1 MPRLRDQ
8 IYHLRALNKRR
19 QSNTKI
25 ISEGINIF
33 ESPIDVN
40 TVPDNDNASSAI
52 DVIESSKSINII
64 DVDAPDKCDSS
75 ITSESANII
84 DAGSP
89 DNCDSNIISKSTNI
103 IDAGSP
109 DNCDSNII
117 SESSN
122 PIDVKTPGNCNIISN
137 IQKKRAELIDRIK
150 SLPDNEIAAAYHLFQ
165 TMTYSD
171 GKRKAKILSPYLV
184 NKAKT
189 FIMESLGQQH
199 CSIEKMRYKIRLL
212 ERENNKLRKEK
223 ETTNSRVHSL
233 TMKIV
238 KGEEAKTRYI
248 QKMRSVI
255 RKKKDISPEQF
266 KKGADKLIKANKKEY
281 SPQFVQLVTELSN
294 TGVISISSTVECT
307 RKLYTF
313 LTGKKPDK
321 WISSDTISRWNQE
334 TAKLFVWKSL
344 DVDKESSFFTYGIMA
359 DESTRGER
367 KIFLVCISYWNN
379 REEKPILTLA
389 SMKDID
395 RCTGFEV
402 ANVVLQ
408 TCNEYNL
415 NPKKCNF
422 WLTDNAAY
430 MSGLSAGAVAGFN
443 HQSQANAY
451 RIPCGIHSVHIAI
464 SKFENEAFGKHKS
477 TPASL
482 FIEHPSNFLNLAYQ
496 LHDGYKDSDRDSP
509 MNMKSSIIKSLYRT
523 LLNYRLTQYQKP
535 ISTRW
540 LYQLRTGEQYLE
552 RRDFHIRF
560 VSWLIPELKKSKN
573 IHLPYLKKWE
583 VFQNWLQNPVL
594 NCQIKCMV
602 KFGNKFYAEVIAFL
616 TGHDK
621 TPRVMQNGTLVHLP
635 SGNRAHELPDQIL
648 LWLGELQ
655 EISKSSDD
663 YFAEEVEEMSNIIQE
678 SELQSHH
685 FKLNRG
691 VEVALESFS
700 KWMECWIHLPLSICR
715 LGGDYG
721 PEFARAVASKIL
733 NHSFENE
740 LSWRE
745 ESYAEFLDEDLLK
758 GLKNSFGLF
767 NALKEIEFR
776 SQFLAFANSH
786 ASDLYK
792 FPLVYDFVKYRI
804 WSIVVHQQQLEGMFN
819 KYDIKT
825 DPNQTTALQEARMQL
840 TCSTGEEKI
849 TREALKEVRR
859 ELREKNESKG
869 NDIEEFGEEA
879 AKRVLESYIVPKK

>member
-1 MPRLRDQ
+1 
-8 IYHLRALNKRR
+8 
-19 QSNTKI
+19 
-25 ISEGINIF
+25 
-33 ESPIDVN
+33 
-40 TVPDNDNASSAI
+40 
-52 DVIESSKSINII
+52 
-64 DVDAPDKCDSS
+64 
-75 ITSESANII
+75 
-84 DAGSP
+84 
-89 DNCDSNIISKSTNI
+89 
-103 IDAGSP
+103 
-109 DNCDSNII
+109 
-117 SESSN
+117 
-122 PIDVKTPGNCNIISN
+122 
-137 IQKKRAELIDRIK
+137 
-150 SLPDNEIAAAYHLFQ
+150 
-165 TMTYSD
+165 
-171 GKRKAKILSPYLV
+171 
-184 NKAKT
+184 
-189 FIMESLGQQH
+189 
-199 CSIEKMRYKIRLL
+199 
-212 ERENNKLRKEK
+212 
-223 ETTNSRVHSL
+223 
-233 TMKIV
+233 
-238 KGEEAKTRYI
+238 
-248 QKMRSVI
+248 
-255 RKKKDISPEQF
+255 
-266 KKGADKLIKANKKEY
+266 
-281 SPQFVQLVTELSN
+281 
-294 TGVISISSTVECT
+294 
-307 RKLYTF
+307 
-313 LTGKKPDK
+313 
-321 WISSDTISRWNQE
+321 
-334 TAKLFVWKSL
+334 
-344 DVDKESSFFTYGIMA
+344 
-359 DESTRGER
+359 
-367 KIFLVCISYWNN
+367 
-379 REEKPILTLA
+379 
-389 SMKDID
+389 
-395 RCTGFEV
+395 
-402 ANVVLQ
+402 
-408 TCNEYNL
+408 
-415 NPKKCNF
+415 
-422 WLTDNAAY
+422 

-721 PEFARAVASKIL
+721 PEFAWAVASKIL